1 MIKRYSMFIFII
13 FLLMIHSVS
22 CAHSGRTDANGG
34 HKDTKNV
41 SGLGSYHYHCG
52 GYPAHLH
59 PGGVCPYTT
68 NKTTKPTAKP
78 PSATSAPQNTQ
89 RQAVQITDTQGN
101 AMTVK
106 AFGTAYTQLKQ
117 DNKTVTVPTSNLQ
130 FAQDSS
136 PTFAAIYASNTGK
149 ASLRQSASDSGKA
162 LLQCNA
168 GAIVYV
174 IAQETDYSLVMY
186 GNETGY
192 IRNSALT
199 ILPGAGTSFTEAVLS
214 KNGAT
219 TGKESINIRLTPDGY
234 IIGEFPTGTEVVVIA
249 TDGDWCE
256 IEVEGYRGYVMAKFV
271 TMSP

>member
-1 MIKRYSMFIFII
+1 MIKRYSMFIFVIC
-13 FLLMIHSVS
+13 LLLISSVS
-22 CAHSGRTDANGG
+22 YAHSGRTDASGG

-59 PGGVCPYTT
+59 PGGVCPYTSNRT
-68 NKTTKPTAKP
+68 AQPTAKP

-89 RQAVQITDTQGN
+89 GKAVQITDSQGN
-101 AMTVK
+101 AVTVK
-106 AFGTAYTQLKQ
+106 ALGTVYTQLKQ
-117 DNKTVTVPTSNLQ
+117 DNKTVAVPTGSLQ
-130 FAQDSS
+130 FSQDSS
-136 PTFAAIYASNTGK
+136 LTFGSIYAPNTGR
-149 ASLRQSASDSGKA
+149 ASLRQTASDSGNT

-186 GNETGY
+186 GNEIGY

-199 ILPGAGTSFTEAVLS
+199 ILPGVETSFTEAVLS
-214 KNGAT
+214 KNGVT
-219 TGKESINIRLTPDGY
+219 NGKESINIRLTPDGY
-234 IIGEFPTGTEVVVIA
+234 IIGKFPTGTAIVVIA

-256 IEVEGYRGYVMAKFV
+256 IEVEGYRGYVMTKFV
-271 TMSP
+271 TMAP